1 MEVKELQEKL
11 NQANEKV
18 TKRFNIIVKL
28 CKKIGI
34 SSDDLIEKYH
44 FTVNNDFE
52 PYYLTN
58 LKREEIIK
66 DLNLN
71 EDDAYEV
78 TENLYKL
85 YEVERVANNWE
96 AKLQKEQNKEN
107 VEKIPVIWNFLTDWE
122 NKTLDWYR
130 ENCKEYFELRK
141 NEKKSV
147 EEYKNSESYKLSLE
161 RWKAYH
167 KYSGE
172 YIIIE
177 EFLSRYYSQIDSFT
191 KVITS
196 FKKEYIQISTFE
208 TKSKIIGY
216 EIDENKLVTEVAKE
230 KLNKYVD
237 LVNRVTKL
245 VGEIQDANNLSIG
258 NQNGELNG
266 IIIGTNGKVRI
277 ETISAGGYN
286 IQRFHYRVLIK
297 KI

>member
-1 MEVKELQEKL
+1 MENKLREAQERVEKRIGTLGKLCKRHNVNVADVLKNYYSEVKE
-11 NQANEKV
+11 N
-18 TKRFNIIVKL
+18 
-28 CKKIGI
+28 
-34 SSDDLIEKYH
+34 Y
-44 FTVNNDFE
+44 E
-52 PYYLTN
+52 PYYLT
-58 LKREEIIK
+58 KEQKESIIR
-66 DLNLN
+66 DLNLD
-71 EDDAYEV
+71 EDTAYEIK
-78 TENLYKL
+78 ENLYKL
-85 YEVERVANNWE
+85 YELERVAHNWKV
-96 AKLQKEQNKEN
+96 KLQKEQNKQN
-107 VEKIPVIWNFLTDWE
+107 MEKIEVIWNFLTDWE

-130 ENCKEYFELRK
+130 ENAGLYFELRQ
-141 NEKKSV
+141 NEKQAV

-172 YIIIE
+172 YIITE

-230 KLNKYVD
+230 KLNKYID

-245 VGEIQDANNLSIG
+245 VGKIQDANNLSIG

-266 IIIGTNGKVRI
+266 IIIGTNGRVRI

-286 IQRFHYRVLIK
+286 IQRFHYRVLLK
-297 KI
+297 KL